1 MQGEPKDVDRNH
13 PSFAIEDHP
22 CFGRWRGC
30 SLDERTASRL
40 CTSMTS
46 YAKALAWPGRTGSP
60 SKTARCASSS
70 AENAGYALPCPA
82 ATDADGPSCEGRHG
96 LRRTARC
103 RRRRPQLFRTDVVAE
118 LERFRVEHHHGS
130 ILIRSPDTPGG
141 LSRPFSRSRW
151 PEGIPHQDG
160 DSSRRLSVN

>member
-96 LRRTARC
+96 LRRTTRC
-103 RRRRPQLFRTDVVAE
+103 RRRRPQLFRTDVAPNWRGYESSTIMVRYSFGALTRRADSVAHSAG
-118 LERFRVEHHHGS
+118 R
-130 ILIRSPDTPGG
+130 
-141 LSRPFSRSRW
+141 
-151 PEGIPHQDG
+151 DG
-160 DSSRRLSVN
+160 RRESLTRTAIVRGDCR